1 MMHKKIILLLF
12 ALMVLTGLQGQVR
25 LKQIQHSDTIN
36 QMILTDTNGR
46 QYYYDADS
54 LGIDIGITSKLYA
67 EGQELYYVFNK
78 DTSAVFLNICG
89 DGGEPGSTAPETGGS
104 GCDPYTVNEYNTT
117 SNIEDKPLD
126 SGTIKTS
133 SIVNT
138 VSVNNL
144 SECLFMKGFYAID
157 AKFHLAGAQV
167 ATYILR
173 LKASEDSGAVT
184 TIAEKRIYH
193 NVGDYEGDF
202 YLSKK
207 VPISMDV
214 LGSKTVSIQAEL
226 EIVDLGVT
234 ADQAE
239 WISIDMDLSI
249 YASSNFQ

>member
-1 MMHKKIILLLF
+1 MTLKYTLLGAFLT
-12 ALMVLTGLQGQVR
+12 LVLQSLQGQVR
-25 LKQIQHSDTIN
+25 LKQIEHSDTIN
-36 QMILTDTNGR
+36 QMILTDTDGR

-67 EGQELYYVFNK
+67 EDQSLYYVFNK
-78 DTSAVFLNICG
+78 DTSAVLLDICG
-89 DGGEPGSTAPETGGS
+89 DGGEPGSNAAETGGS
-104 GCDPYTVNEYNTT
+104 GCDPYTLNEYNST
-117 SNIEDKPLD
+117 SNIESKQLN

-138 VSVNNL
+138 LSVNNP
-144 SECLFMKGFYAID
+144 SECLPMKGFYAVD

-167 ATYILR
+167 ASYILR
-173 LKASEDSGAVT
+173 LKASVDSGPSTV
-184 TIAEKRIYH
+184 ISEKRIYY

-202 YLSKK
+202 ELSKRIP
-207 VPISMDV
+207 VNIGPI
-214 LGSKTVSIQAEL
+214 GSKSVSILAEL